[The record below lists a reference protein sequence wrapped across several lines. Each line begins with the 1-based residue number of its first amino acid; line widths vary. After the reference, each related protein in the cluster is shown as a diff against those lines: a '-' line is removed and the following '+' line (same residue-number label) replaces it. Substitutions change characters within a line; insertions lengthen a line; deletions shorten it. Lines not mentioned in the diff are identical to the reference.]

1 MVFAVTEYNNNQF
14 ILGGLEEEMES
25 VLKTVSEKKVFLLS
39 RGRVTLISMILF
51 FVFIGYILP
60 DQVNSNRKKYDHVEG
75 WGPIQTYR

>member
-25 VLKTVSEKKVFLLS
+25 VLKTVSEKMFLLS
-39 RGRVTLISMILF
+39 RGRVTLISLILF

-60 DQVNSNRKKYDHVEG
+60 DHVNSNRKKYDHVEG